1 MIPSEF
7 YTGFLGTFWNLKRT
21 DYDAIN
27 FVEKNTQICIWQNTN
42 EMVFRSQCEGWD
54 T

>member
-27 FVEKNTQICIWQNTN
+27 FVEKNTQICIWQNDGLVDLEPCLVN
-42 EMVFRSQCEGWD
+42 E
-54 T
+54 